1 MNDQI
6 TVGAAVL
13 VGLLVL
19 CTLTAR
25 WYVRPEPSGQHR
37 RPARVLL
44 LRPVEALDQ
53 VAALCASQRIVTLHV
68 RTRVTREFICMD
80 CRNPSPDP
88 EAVPAAV
95 EGEL

>member
-1 MNDQI
+1 MNDRI
-6 TVGAAVL
+6 AVGAAVL
-13 VGLLVL
+13 VAVLIL

-37 RPARVLL
+37 KPARVLL
-44 LRPVEALDQ
+44 LRPVEALDRQ
-53 VAALCASQRIVTLHV
+53 AALCAAQGIVTLHV
-68 RTRVTREFICMD
+68 RTRITRQFLCMD

-88 EAVPAAV
+88 LAAPAAV